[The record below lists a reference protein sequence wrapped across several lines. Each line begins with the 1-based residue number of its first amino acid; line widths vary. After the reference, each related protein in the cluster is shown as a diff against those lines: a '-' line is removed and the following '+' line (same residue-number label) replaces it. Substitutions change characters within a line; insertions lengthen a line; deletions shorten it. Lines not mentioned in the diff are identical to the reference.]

1 MKIIVRNVFFDY
13 FHFPNTTK
21 KVKNNNGKVIC
32 LNFFCNMNTDKIL
45 AKIRIK
51 RQQLNYSQD
60 YVASV
65 LQMKQA
71 NYNKIENGKVE
82 LSVSVFFKIARLL
95 DMNVDE
101 LIKDCKA
108 A

>member
-1 MKIIVRNVFFDY
+1 
-13 FHFPNTTK
+13 
-21 KVKNNNGKVIC
+21 
-32 LNFFCNMNTDKIL
+32 MNTDKIL
-45 AKIRIK
+45 ANIRSK

-60 YVASV
+60 YVAGV

-82 LSVSVFFKIARLL
+82 LSVQVLFKIARLL
-95 DMNVDE
+95 DLNVDE
-101 LIKDCKA
+101 LLKDFKA

>member
-1 MKIIVRNVFFDY
+1 
-13 FHFPNTTK
+13 
-21 KVKNNNGKVIC
+21 
-32 LNFFCNMNTDKIL
+32 MNTDKIL
-45 AKIRIK
+45 ANIRSK

-82 LSVSVFFKIARLL
+82 LSVQVLFKIAILL
-95 DMNVDE
+95 DLNLDE
-101 LIKDCKA
+101 LLKDFKA

>member
-1 MKIIVRNVFFDY
+1 
-13 FHFPNTTK
+13 
-21 KVKNNNGKVIC
+21 
-32 LNFFCNMNTDKIL
+32 MNTDKIL
-45 AKIRIK
+45 ANIRSK

-71 NYNKIENGKVE
+71 NE
-82 LSVSVFFKIARLL
+82 LL
-95 DMNVDE
+95 
-101 LIKDCKA
+101 KDFKA

>member
-1 MKIIVRNVFFDY
+1 
-13 FHFPNTTK
+13 
-21 KVKNNNGKVIC
+21 
-32 LNFFCNMNTDKIL
+32 MNTDKIL
-45 AKIRIK
+45 SKIRSK
-51 RQQLNYSQD
+51 RQLLNYSQD

-82 LSVSVFFKIARLL
+82 LSVSVLFKIARLL
-95 DMNVDE
+95 DLNVDE
-101 LIKDCKA
+101 LIKEYKA

>member
-1 MKIIVRNVFFDY
+1 
-13 FHFPNTTK
+13 
-21 KVKNNNGKVIC
+21 
-32 LNFFCNMNTDKIL
+32 MNTDKIL
-45 AKIRIK
+45 AKIRSK

-82 LSVSVFFKIARLL
+82 LSVSFFFKIASLL

>member
-1 MKIIVRNVFFDY
+1 
-13 FHFPNTTK
+13 
-21 KVKNNNGKVIC
+21 
-32 LNFFCNMNTDKIL
+32 MNTDKIL
-45 AKIRIK
+45 SKIRSK
-51 RQQLNYSQD
+51 RQKLNYSQD

-82 LSVSVFFKIARLL
+82 LSVSVLFKIARLL
-95 DMNVDE
+95 DLNVDE
-101 LIKDCKA
+101 LIKEYKA

>member
-1 MKIIVRNVFFDY
+1 
-13 FHFPNTTK
+13 
-21 KVKNNNGKVIC
+21 
-32 LNFFCNMNTDKIL
+32 MNTDKIL
-45 AKIRIK
+45 SKIRSK
-51 RQQLNYSQD
+51 RQLLNYSQD

-82 LSVSVFFKIARLL
+82 LSVSVLFKIARLL
-95 DMNVDE
+95 DLNVDE
-101 LIKDCKA
+101 LLKDFRA

>member
-1 MKIIVRNVFFDY
+1 
-13 FHFPNTTK
+13 
-21 KVKNNNGKVIC
+21 
-32 LNFFCNMNTDKIL
+32 MNTDKIL
-45 AKIRIK
+45 AKIRSK

-82 LSVSVFFKIARLL
+82 LSVQVLFKIARLL
-95 DMNVDE
+95 DLNVDE
-101 LIKDCKA
+101 LINV
-108 A
+108 

>member
-1 MKIIVRNVFFDY
+1 
-13 FHFPNTTK
+13 
-21 KVKNNNGKVIC
+21 
-32 LNFFCNMNTDKIL
+32 MNTDKIL
-45 AKIRIK
+45 SKIRSK
-51 RQQLNYSQD
+51 RQKLNYSQE

-82 LSVSVFFKIARLL
+82 LSVSVLFKIARLL
-95 DMNVDE
+95 DLNVDE
-101 LIKDCKA
+101 LIKEYKA